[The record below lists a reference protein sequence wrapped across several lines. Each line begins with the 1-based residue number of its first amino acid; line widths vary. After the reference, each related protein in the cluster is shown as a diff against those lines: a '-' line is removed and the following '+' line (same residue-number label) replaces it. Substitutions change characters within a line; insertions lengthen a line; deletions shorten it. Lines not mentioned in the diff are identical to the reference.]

1 MPQPQELILNINAG
15 SSCRG
20 ITMKDYMKQIFL
32 MILLCGSVVG
42 CVVIDHSM
50 EPTLEAQASWV
61 VLPILN
67 HTATPQAGRRA
78 EAITQAL
85 LHSAG
90 VENLQRYPAVF
101 QDDLLLLGS
110 DTQLFE
116 TALKWAKE
124 KKVRYAMTGT
134 VDEWRYKVGI
144 DGEPAVGVS
153 LRLLDLDTDQVVWS
167 AVGGQSGWSREAVSA
182 VAQKLIKRLLDQVS
196 LST

>member
-1 MPQPQELILNINAG
+1 MPQPHESILNINAG
-15 SSCRG
+15 SSCG
-20 ITMKDYMKQIFL
+20 GVTMKEYMKKIVL
-32 MILLCGSVVG
+32 MILVCGSMMG

-50 EPTLEAQASWV
+50 EPTLQAQASWV
-61 VLPILN
+61 VLPIVN

-78 EAITQAL
+78 EAITEAL

-90 VENLQRYPAVF
+90 VENLQRYPAVL
-101 QDDLLLLGS
+101 QDELLLGS
-110 DTQLFE
+110 DNKLFE

-124 KKVRYAMTGT
+124 QKVRYAMTGT

-182 VAQKLIKRLLDQVS
+182 VAQKLIKRLLDQGS
-196 LST
+196 FST